1 MLNVLW
7 LASWY
12 PNRTDPF
19 NGDFIERHAI
29 AVSKLVKLT
38 VIFIVKDESLQ
49 NGKVQIE
56 KTAEN
61 NCTVYRVYYGRK
73 SSLEFIEKLSSL
85 KTYYSLQQQLYH
97 QIINEQG
104 KPDIVHV
111 QVAMKGGMLAR
122 QLKKKFN
129 IPYIVTEHWTGYF
142 KQHEPNIY
150 SGNRILKWLNKKIL
164 AEANLFLPVSKN
176 LGDTVNRDFTPVT
189 FQVIPN
195 AVNTQLFFPVDQ
207 AIHKFRFIH
216 PSLMNYQ
223 KNPEGILLACKM
235 VKARGI
241 SFELLMVGK
250 EDKALNI
257 LAKQYGL
264 DDGTVIF
271 KPAISYAGV
280 ANEMQQSSAL
290 LLFSR
295 FENLPC
301 VVLEALCS
309 GLPVISTNVGGIN
322 EVINDSNGIL
332 IENEN
337 TEQLANAMCT
347 LINNYKMYN
356 KASIATDAAKKF
368 NYVTVGHQYL
378 NVYHTILKTTV

>member
-1 MLNVLW
+1 
-7 LASWY
+7 
-12 PNRTDPF
+12 
-19 NGDFIERHAI
+19 
-29 AVSKLVKLT
+29 LVKLT

>member
-1 MLNVLW
+1 
-7 LASWY
+7 
-12 PNRTDPF
+12 
-19 NGDFIERHAI
+19 
-29 AVSKLVKLT
+29 
-38 VIFIVKDESLQ
+38 
-49 NGKVQIE
+49 
-56 KTAEN
+56 
-61 NCTVYRVYYGRK
+61 
-73 SSLEFIEKLSSL
+73 
-85 KTYYSLQQQLYH
+85 
-97 QIINEQG
+97 
-104 KPDIVHV
+104 
-111 QVAMKGGMLAR
+111 
-122 QLKKKFN
+122 
-129 IPYIVTEHWTGYF
+129 
-142 KQHEPNIY
+142 
-150 SGNRILKWLNKKIL
+150 
-164 AEANLFLPVSKN
+164 
-176 LGDTVNRDFTPVT
+176 
-189 FQVIPN
+189 
-195 AVNTQLFFPVDQ
+195 
-207 AIHKFRFIH
+207 
-216 PSLMNYQ
+216 MNYQ